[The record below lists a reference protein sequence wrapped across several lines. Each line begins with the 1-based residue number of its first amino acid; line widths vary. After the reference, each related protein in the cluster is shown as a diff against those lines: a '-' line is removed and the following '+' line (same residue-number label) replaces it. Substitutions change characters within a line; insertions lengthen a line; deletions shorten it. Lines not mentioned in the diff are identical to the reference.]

1 MEARGL
7 DEEFRNVYPSA
18 FPAHSSRS
26 ASETPMFPAAE
37 RPTSISS
44 ESLTSYVSF
53 PANIGTSS
61 SVTFGC
67 RFGNGCYGC
76 KVPQIAVFPSSVV
89 KQNPNGQ
96 SANKP
101 VDYGDSWFKDFAFYQ
116 SYTGSYPRIPHAYID
131 LPVVHRALTGDSR
144 HETCLTMEGH
154 QPWNWSNNCS
164 GQLYCSKDQTQSPH
178 IWKPSLTEGTAVS
191 FCQRGR
197 KKRVPYTKL
206 QLKELEREYNNTKF
220 ITKEKRR
227 RIAFST
233 NLSERQ
239 VTIWFQNRRVK
250 DKKRPEVCKEFES
263 F

>member
-101 VDYGDSWFKDFAFYQ
+101 VDY
-116 SYTGSYPRIPHAYID
+116 
-131 LPVVHRALTGDSR
+131 VHRALTGDSR

>member
-7 DEEFRNVYPSA
+7 NEEFRNVYPSA
-18 FPAHSSRS
+18 FEAHSSRS
-26 ASETPMFPAAE
+26 ASETPMFSAAE
-37 RPTSISS
+37 RPTSTSA
-44 ESLTSYVSF
+44 ESLTPYVSF

-67 RFGNGCYGC
+67 RFGNSCYSC
-76 KVPQIAVFPSSVV
+76 KFPQNAMFPSSVV
-89 KQNPNGQ
+89 KQNANGQ
-96 SANKP
+96 SASKP
-101 VDYGDSWFKDFAFYQ
+101 VDYCDGWLKEFAFYQ
-116 SYTGSYPRIPHAYID
+116 SYTGSYPRIHPAYID
-131 LPVVHRALTGDSR
+131 LPVVHRTMTGDSR
-144 HETCLTMEGH
+144 QDTCLTMEGH

-178 IWKPSLTEGTAVS
+178 IWKPSLTEGTAGS

-206 QLKELEREYNNTKF
+206 QLKELEREYTNTKF

-250 DKKRPEVCKEFES
+250 DKKRPEVCKEF
-263 F
+263 

>member
-7 DEEFRNVYPSA
+7 NEEFRNVYPSA
-18 FPAHSSRS
+18 FGAHSSRS
-26 ASETPMFPAAE
+26 VSETPMLSSAE
-37 RPTSISS
+37 RPTATSA
-44 ESLTSYVSF
+44 ESLTPYVSF

-67 RFGNGCYGC
+67 RFGNSCYGC
-76 KVPQIAVFPSSVV
+76 KVPQNAVFPSSVV
-89 KQNPNGQ
+89 NQNANGQ
-96 SANKP
+96 SASKP
-101 VDYGDSWFKDFAFYQ
+101 VDYSDCWLKEFAFYQ
-116 SYTGSYPRIPHAYID
+116 SYTGSYSRGHPAYID
-131 LPVVHRALTGDSR
+131 LPVVHRTMTGDSR

-154 QPWNWSNNCS
+154 QPWNWSNNRR

-178 IWKPSLTEGTAVS
+178 FWKPSLTEGRAVS

-206 QLKELEREYNNTKF
+206 QLKELEREYTNTKF

-250 DKKRPEVCKEFES
+250 DKKRPEICKEF
-263 F
+263 